1 MNGSFLFGVAALFT
15 LLPAAFF
22 RPARVVDGNTE
33 GPSKDG
39 FLFWLLLGVA
49 TLGPVAL
56 EMAAGRGVWRTGFST
71 TLWTIIASTML
82 VYFLVCLVS
91 VSARKLQPLL
101 LPYLIL
107 LALIA
112 LLWSSVPEQSTGGVG
127 MTTWLQIHIAVSVVT
142 YALITVAATAG
153 FSVWLK
159 ERALRKRDTS
169 LRIAALPAIAEGERL
184 QLQLLILAEL
194 VLAAGLLSGA
204 ATQLAETGSLIAFDH
219 KTVLSIAA
227 FAVLGILL
235 LLQRTSGLRGRR
247 ATQLVLITY
256 LLITLAF
263 PGVKFV
269 TDVVLS

>member
-1 MNGSFLFGVAALFT
+1 MTGSIIFGFAALLT
-15 LLPAAFF
+15 LLPAAFY
-22 RPARVVDGNTE
+22 RPARDVE
-33 GPSKDG
+33 GAAKDG
-39 FLFWLLLGVA
+39 LLFWLLLGVA

-56 EMAAGRGVWRTGFST
+56 EVAAGGGVWRTGFST

-82 VYFLVCLVS
+82 VYFVVSLVS
-91 VSARKLQPLL
+91 VSARKLQPVL

-112 LLWSSVPEQSTGGVG
+112 LLWSSVPERAAVG
-127 MTTWLQIHIAVSVVT
+127 SGMNTWLQIHIGVSVIT

-153 FSVWLK
+153 CSVWLK
-159 ERALRKRDTS
+159 ERGLRNRDTS
-169 LRIAALPAIAEGERL
+169 QWIAALPAVADGERL
-184 QLQLLILAEL
+184 QLRLLIVAEI

-204 ATQLAETGSLIAFDH
+204 ATQFVETGSAIAFDH

-227 FAVLGILL
+227 FVVLGILL
-235 LLQRTSGLRGRR
+235 LLQRSSGLRGRR
-247 ATQLVLITY
+247 AAQLLLIAY

-269 TDVVLS
+269 TDVLLS